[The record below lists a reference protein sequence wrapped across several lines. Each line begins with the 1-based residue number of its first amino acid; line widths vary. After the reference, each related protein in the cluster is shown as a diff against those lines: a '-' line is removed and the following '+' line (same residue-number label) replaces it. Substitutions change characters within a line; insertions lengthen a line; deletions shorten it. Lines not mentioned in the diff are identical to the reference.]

1 MIENVTASFQVILPP
16 NSPVKNITF
25 GFGGPGV
32 IGYIDLDNQFGS
44 GTFTFVSSVP
54 EPGLLPLL
62 ATMAVFL
69 FAARS
74 RLRKLG
80 HL

>member
-1 MIENVTASFQVILPP
+1 VTASFQVILPP

-44 GTFTFVSSVP
+44 GTFTFVSTVP
-54 EPGLLPLL
+54 EPGLLPLVAL
-62 ATMAVFL
+62 AVFI

-74 RLRKLG
+74 RLRNFG